1 MPTTITRTIGVG
13 KDYASI
19 SAWLAGANSTYPSGL
34 VAADV
39 IWKGVL
45 YKEGP
50 GTNNE
55 WSITSGNSI
64 TTICDATRYL
74 WLTAAPGAS
83 FTDNANKLTNSL
95 RYNNANGVSV
105 LSAVSGSIGVFAT
118 DTVSNNQ
125 KLVITG
131 IQFKGSGTAY
141 FSYFPNGS
149 ITLDSCIIEYSNVCT
164 YGGFSAV
171 DSLIFST
178 SANIVCNQWSSALSS
193 IRNCTIIGTGSSAV
207 AILINNY
214 APVGLILKNN
224 AIFGFS
230 AIRTDANNKLDTT
243 NSTNNVTDLAS
254 FGWTATGNL
263 VSKVYAN
270 QFQSITGGS
279 EDFRVKTGA
288 DLINAG
294 VRDQT
299 YTNDLD
305 IVGSAR
311 SLTTPTVGAWEFASP
326 AYEARITWAEAQYQ
340 ASGAPTTPTDYSSP
354 MSRGIF
360 RGIERGVA

>member
-13 KDYASI
+13 KDYPSI
-19 SAWLAGANSTYPSGL
+19 AAWLAGADTLYPSGL

-39 IWKGVL
+39 VWKGVL

-55 WSITSGNSI
+55 WSITSGISI

-83 FTDNANKLTNSL
+83 FTNNANKLTNAL

-105 LSAVSGSIGVFAT
+105 LTTFNGLGVF
-118 DTVSNNQ
+118 DTNTVNNNQ

-131 IQFKGSGTAY
+131 IQFKGSGSAY
-141 FSYFPNGS
+141 FTYFNNGS
-149 ITLDSCIIEYSNVCT
+149 ITLDSCILEYSNVCSF
-164 YGGFSAV
+164 GVFNAV
-171 DSLIFST
+171 NSLIFST
-178 SANIVCNQWSSALSS
+178 SANTVCNQWSAAVNA
-193 IRNCTIIGTGSSAV
+193 IRNCMIIGTGSSAV
-207 AILINNY
+207 AIVINNY
-214 APVGLILKNN
+214 SPVGQILKNN

-230 AIRTDANNKLDTT
+230 AIRTDINNRLDTA

-294 VRDQT
+294 IRDQV

-311 SLTTPTVGAWEFASP
+311 SLTTPTIGAWEFA
-326 AYEARITWAEAQYQ
+326 
-340 ASGAPTTPTDYSSP
+340 PTPSVTGYSSP
-354 MSRGIF
+354 LSRGIF

>member
-1 MPTTITRTIGVG
+1 MPTTITKTIGVG

-39 IWKGVL
+39 VWKGEL
-45 YKEGP
+45 YKEGA

-83 FTDNANKLTNSL
+83 FRDNANKLTNAL

-105 LSAVSGSIGVFAT
+105 LSAVSGSLGIFAT

-149 ITLDSCIIEYSNVCT
+149 ITLDSCIVEYNNYIS
-164 YGGFSAV
+164 YGAFSAV
-171 DSLIFST
+171 NSLLKIT
-178 SANIVCNQWSSALSS
+178 DATAGCCNQWSSAVNSV
-193 IRNCTIIGTGSSAV
+193 RNCIVIGNSSSAS
-207 AILINNY
+207 AFLIGNY
-214 APVGLILKNN
+214 APTGQILKNN

-230 AIRTDANNKLDTT
+230 AIRTDDNSKLDTT
-243 NSTNNVTDLAS
+243 NSNYNATDLAS
-254 FGWTATGNL
+254 FGWSATGNL
-263 VSKVYAN
+263 VSKTAAN
-270 QFQSITGGS
+270 QFASLTGGS
-279 EDFRVKTGA
+279 EDFRVKAGA
-288 DLINAG
+288 NLINAG
-294 VRDQT
+294 TRDQT
-299 YTNDLD
+299 YTSDLD

-311 SLTTPTVGAWEFASP
+311 SLTTPTIGAWEYASV
-326 AYEARITWAEAQYQ
+326 
-340 ASGAPTTPTDYSSP
+340 APTVTDYSSP
-354 MSRGIF
+354 LSRGIF

>member
-1 MPTTITRTIGVG
+1 MPTTITKTIGVG
-13 KDYASI
+13 KDYTSI

-45 YKEGP
+45 YKEGA
-50 GTNNE
+50 GTNGE
-55 WSITSGNSI
+55 WSITSDISI

-83 FTDNANKLTNSL
+83 FTNNANKLTNAL

-105 LSAVSGSIGVFAT
+105 LSTVTGLGVFKT
-118 DTVSNNQ
+118 DSVANNQ
-125 KLVITG
+125 KLLITG
-131 IQFKGSGTAY
+131 IQFSGSGTAY
-141 FSYFPNGS
+141 FAYFSNGS
-149 ITLDSCIIEYSNVCT
+149 ITLDSCILEYANVAS
-164 YGGFSAV
+164 YGAFNAV
-171 DSLIFST
+171 DSLIRITAS
-178 SANIVCNQWSSALSS
+178 SSGCCNQWSGAVNSL
-193 IRNCTIIGTGSSAV
+193 RNCTIIGTGSSATAV
-207 AILINNY
+207 VIGNY
-214 APVGLILKNN
+214 APTGQIIKNN

-230 AIRTDANNKLDTT
+230 AIRIDGNNKLDTT
-243 NSTNNVTDLAS
+243 NSNYNATDLAS

-263 VSKVYAN
+263 VSKTFAN

-279 EDFRVKTGA
+279 EDFRVKAGA

-299 YTNDLD
+299 YTNDVD

-311 SLTTPTVGAWEFASP
+311 SLTTPTIGAWEYASS
-326 AYEARITWAEAQYQ
+326 YQARITWAEAQYQ
-340 ASGAPTTPTDYSSP
+340 TAGVVTPTDYSSP